1 VPHPQLWNIGD
12 GRLYE
17 VTTSLSDDSGHML
30 DEKRDTLGFRTITLR
45 DRKLYVNG
53 QPVRLSGVSRHQDSP
68 WEGAAETRGTILKD
82 YRDLAELHTT
92 LTRPIHYPQPETVF
106 DIADRAG
113 MLLIPEIPVW
123 QMKAEQLGDPRLLD
137 LAKRMTAE
145 VVAQSGNHPSILAWS
160 VMNECDSSSPQGA
173 AYVAAMKAHLNRI
186 DPGRF
191 VTFADSDVSTHAA
204 PRTPALAAAD
214 FIMAN
219 AYFGTWS
226 GAANGVG
233 PWLEAM
239 DKTWPDKM
247 LVISE
252 FGWPGPFSADSAG
265 ADRDRTQN
273 LREQMAAFAARPL
286 WAARF
291 SGIIRIIART
301 RTSSRRK
308 RTAMST
314 TVWSTRTASAAPALP
329 HGKR

>member
-1 VPHPQLWNIGD
+1 LWNIGD

-17 VTTSLSDDSGHML
+17 VTTKLSDEQGRVL
-30 DEKRDTLGFRTITLR
+30 DERRDTLGFRTITLR

-53 QPVRLSGVSRHQDSP
+53 QPVRLSGVSRHEDSP

-82 YRDLAELHTT
+82 YRDLAQLHTT
-92 LTRPIHYPQPETVF
+92 LTRPIHYPQPDTVF

-123 QMKAEQLGDPRLLD
+123 QMSAAQLGDPRLLD
-137 LAKRMTAE
+137 LAKQMTAE

-160 VMNECDSSSPQGA
+160 IMNECDSSSPQGA

-191 VTFADSDVSTHAA
+191 VTFADADVSTHPA
-204 PRTPALAAAD
+204 PRTAALASAD

-226 GAANGVG
+226 GGPDAVG
-233 PWLEAM
+233 PWLDTM
-239 DKTWPDKM
+239 DRTWSDKM
-247 LVISE
+247 VVISE
-252 FGWPGPFSADSAG
+252 FGWPGPF
-265 ADRDRTQN
+265 RRQ
-273 LREQMAAFAARPL
+273 RQRRP
-286 WAARF
+286 RPDPEP
-291 SGIIRIIART
+291 ART
-301 RTSSRRK
+301 DGRLCRTSFVGGTIFWDYQDYRSNKTSSPRR
-308 RTAMST
+308 RMAMWTTAL
-314 TVWSTRTASAAPALP
+314 STRIASAAPASP